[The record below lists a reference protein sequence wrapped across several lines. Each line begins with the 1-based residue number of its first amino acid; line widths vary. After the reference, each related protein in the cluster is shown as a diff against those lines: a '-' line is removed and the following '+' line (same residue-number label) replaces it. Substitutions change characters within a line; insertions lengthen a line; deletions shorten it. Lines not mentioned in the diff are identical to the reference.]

1 MTKLC
6 HEMSHEK
13 RDTLERER
21 EEGEKVKMLERERE
35 RVDLPSSIQ
44 QILTDTKYVQKE
56 INQLS
61 GKLDRVFQVTDEQV
75 FKVQY
80 MYMMLVRSIH
90 V

>member
-1 MTKLC
+1 M
-6 HEMSHEK
+6 
-13 RDTLERER
+13 
-21 EEGEKVKMLERERE
+21 KMLERERE
-35 RVDLPSSIQ
+35 RVDLPSLIQ

>member
-1 MTKLC
+1 MKHL
-6 HEMSHEK
+6 MK
-13 RDTLERER
+13 REIHWRERER
-21 EEGEKVKMLERERE
+21 GGRESENVRERERE

>member
-6 HEMSHEK
+6 HETSHEK

-21 EEGEKVKMLERERE
+21 GGRESENVRERE

>member
-1 MTKLC
+1 MK
-6 HEMSHEK
+6 EK
-13 RDTLERER
+13 RRER
-21 EEGEKVKMLERERE
+21 ENVRERERE

>member
-1 MTKLC
+1 
-6 HEMSHEK
+6 MSHEK